1 MDKNTDCY
9 LDMEVDDKIDIYL
22 TGGKVEESQK

>member
-9 LDMEVDDKIDIYL
+9 LDMEIDEQIECYFP
-22 TGGKVEESQK
+22 GAKVQDR